1 MSTEDD
7 PGCLGLVCCM
17 LSDDTTDAPPAH
29 AGATSQLPHH
39 SDGKSTTKGS
49 FDETITLSAET
60 SPSLAGDDDKEDGGH
75 RGSSTP
81 HYSSPLASIEALEED
96 DDASSFGDRNGG
108 DGGDR
113 LAGDDRSKIGE
124 NTLAAGLEDAVQKV
138 MANNKATCT
147 VNANVAVDVDERNKE
162 RMLSHTSSKSK
173 KKKTR
178 SGAASSFT
186 RSISKRGSALM
197 KRTLSARRPNNTAVS
212 SSSDI
217 DVHRKHEIDEDGAA
231 IIGRDIDA
239 LVLEQEETEN
249 ARSLHIKER
258 SADQRYVIEYVRDD
272 DDNGE
277 ASYNA
282 QTEGVVVS
290 LDASLADT
298 NTDAAADNTSFPM
311 IEQGNV
317 SDNVL
322 EGTGGR
328 EVDIEDSA
336 EEGEPVE
343 VVLDE
348 SDDESAASI
357 TPTDMERT
365 TATKKKHSSSRP
377 KSTVTSTLKRSV
389 GSLRRGLGSLQRS
402 RSRGETTTRYCINQ
416 DLNKTLQ
423 LDDAMLTSTSRHAI
437 SNNGYDVANL
447 DDDSSE
453 DSSSLDE
460 TSSAQLRRRVVE
472 VETRVQSRISEAKSF
487 DSQQSQYALV
497 HGSTSDHRGIRSCD
511 GRGKA
516 LVDLGGYDGVIT
528 GGGRLETSDDVKIFK
543 GLPMFIE
550 QGIYDTVIPARSTD
564 ENSVAFVGAPAT
576 DPVSSGLLGIS
587 FDSDEDDSAAAGGDD
602 SSSHNEEKDDGAG
615 RKSKRRPLAFL
626 RKKQRNT
633 SANID
638 IIR

>member
-39 SDGKSTTKGS
+39 SDGKSTTKES

-60 SPSLAGDDDKEDGGH
+60 SPSLAGDDDKEDSGN
-75 RGSSTP
+75 RSSTP
-81 HYSSPLASIEALEED
+81 HYSSPLASIEALE
-96 DDASSFGDRNGG
+96 DDAFSFGDRKDG
-108 DGGDR
+108 DG
-113 LAGDDRSKIGE
+113 
-124 NTLAAGLEDAVQKV
+124 AGLEDAVQKV

-162 RMLSHTSSKSK
+162 RMLSPTSSKSKKKK

-217 DVHRKHEIDEDGAA
+217 DVHRKHEIDEDEAA

-258 SADQRYVIEYVRDD
+258 STDQRYVIEYVRD
-272 DDNGE
+272 NGE
-277 ASYNA
+277 NV

-290 LDASLADT
+290 LDASTSASLADT

-317 SDNVL
+317 SDNVS

-328 EVDIEDSA
+328 AVDLEDSA

-348 SDDESAASI
+348 SDDESAASN

-365 TATKKKHSSSRP
+365 TATKKKRSSSRP

-416 DLNKTLQ
+416 DLQ
-423 LDDAMLTSTSRHAI
+423 LDDAMLTSFSISHHAI
-437 SNNGYDVANL
+437 SDNGYDVANL
-447 DDDSSE
+447 DDDSSK

-472 VETRVQSRISEAKSF
+472 VETRVQSQISEAKSF

-602 SSSHNEEKDDGAG
+602 SSCHNEKKDDGAG
-615 RKSKRRPLAFL
+615 RKSKRRPLTFL

>member
-29 AGATSQLPHH
+29 AGVTSQLPHH

-81 HYSSPLASIEALEED
+81 HYSSPLASTEALEED
-96 DDASSFGDRNGG
+96 DDASSFDVRKGG

-124 NTLAAGLEDAVQKV
+124 DTLAAGLEDAVQKV

-162 RMLSHTSSKSK
+162 RMLSPTSSKSK

-217 DVHRKHEIDEDGAA
+217 DVHRKHEIDEDEAA

-272 DDNGE
+272 DNNGE

-290 LDASLADT
+290 LDASTTSLADT
-298 NTDAAADNTSFPM
+298 NTDAAADNTSISI
-311 IEQGNV
+311 IEQGSA

-322 EGTGGR
+322 EGTGGQ
-328 EVDIEDSA
+328 EVDLEGSI

-348 SDDESAASI
+348 SDDESAASS

-365 TATKKKHSSSRP
+365 TATKKKRSSSRP

-402 RSRGETTTRYCINQ
+402 RSRGQTTTDYCINQ
-416 DLNKTLQ
+416 DL
-423 LDDAMLTSTSRHAI
+423 MLTSTSHHAI
-437 SNNGYDVANL
+437 SDNGYDVANL

-472 VETRVQSRISEAKSF
+472 VETRVQSQISEAKSF

-615 RKSKRRPLAFL
+615 RKSKRRPLTFL

>member
-29 AGATSQLPHH
+29 AGVTSQLPHH

-81 HYSSPLASIEALEED
+81 HYSSPLASTEALEED
-96 DDASSFGDRNGG
+96 DDASSFDVRKGG

-113 LAGDDRSKIGE
+113 LAVDDRSKIGE
-124 NTLAAGLEDAVQKV
+124 DTLAAGLEDAVQKV

-162 RMLSHTSSKSK
+162 RMLSPTSSKSK

-217 DVHRKHEIDEDGAA
+217 DVHRKHEIDEDEAA
-231 IIGRDIDA
+231 FIGRDIDA

-290 LDASLADT
+290 LDASTASLADT
-298 NTDAAADNTSFPM
+298 NTNAAADNTSFPM

-328 EVDIEDSA
+328 AVDIEDSA

-348 SDDESAASI
+348 SDDESAASS

-365 TATKKKHSSSRP
+365 TATKKKRSSSRP

-402 RSRGETTTRYCINQ
+402 RSKGQTTTDYCINQ
-416 DLNKTLQ
+416 DL
-423 LDDAMLTSTSRHAI
+423 MLTSTSHHAI
-437 SNNGYDVANL
+437 SDNGYDVANL

-472 VETRVQSRISEAKSF
+472 VETRVQSQISEAKSF

-497 HGSTSDHRGIRSCD
+497 HGSTSDHRGIHSSD

-528 GGGRLETSDDVKIFK
+528 GGGRLETSDEVKIFK

-587 FDSDEDDSAAAGGDD
+587 FDSDEDDTGSAAAGGDD